1 MNTIPPSKSDG
12 NAKPFRG
19 FRRKVAERHRTGEAE
34 ISTRSKLKKRRA
46 KSRLTRSQLLG
57 RVGAGFGLL
66 IPLLVD
72 IPGLGP
78 AGERMLGIFIAAI
91 LLWATEAV
99 PLYATAVAVIFAQ
112 VLLISDQA
120 ILPVAED
127 APSAETFFNSLSNP
141 VIILFMG
148 GFLLAD
154 CAAKFRV
161 DRALAA
167 VLLRPFLKSARLTV
181 LGVMAITALLGMF
194 MSNTA
199 TTAAMFAVVIPVMKA
214 LPEGKARAG
223 LALSIPAAANVSG
236 ISTPVS
242 SPPNAIALAA
252 LENNGIHITFVEWM
266 IAAVPLAIIMMIAVW
281 AFIAFSFIPA
291 DLKMEIDTFAKFNT
305 SKRAIAFYIVA
316 ITTIVLWMTEPLHGV
331 SSNTVGFLPVVALLL
346 LGVMNGGDIRKL
358 DWPILWLVA
367 GGIALGSGVGL
378 TGLDE
383 WLIGSI
389 AWESIPSSVVFLAL
403 AALTAVVGV
412 FLSNSAAA
420 NLLIPMAIG
429 ISSGLEGTTAQI
441 AVVVALACS
450 MGVLLPISTPPNA
463 IAYSTGAVQTKD
475 MVKVGLVIGG
485 VGVVLLAFVMPHL
498 WDMLGV
504 I

>member
-1 MNTIPPSKSDG
+1 
-12 NAKPFRG
+12 
-19 FRRKVAERHRTGEAE
+19 
-34 ISTRSKLKKRRA
+34 
-46 KSRLTRSQLLG
+46 
-57 RVGAGFGLL
+57 
-66 IPLLVD
+66 
-72 IPGLGP
+72 
-78 AGERMLGIFIAAI
+78 
-91 LLWATEAV
+91 
-99 PLYATAVAVIFAQ
+99 
-112 VLLISDQA
+112 
-120 ILPVAED
+120 
-127 APSAETFFNSLSNP
+127 
-141 VIILFMG
+141 
-148 GFLLAD
+148 
-154 CAAKFRV
+154 
-161 DRALAA
+161 
-167 VLLRPFLKSARLTV
+167 
-181 LGVMAITALLGMF
+181 MAITALLGMF

-291 DLKMEIDTFAKFNT
+291 DLKMEIDTSAKFNT